1 MLKEEYVFIRDK
13 NWEKAEGTLGRLR
26 ICSSRVL
33 WGIKQQSQDLRR
45 GKEEEGSKADP
56 LHLW

>member
-13 NWEKAEGTLGRLR
+13 NWEKAEGTLDRLR
-26 ICSSRVL
+26 SCSSRVL
-33 WGIKQQSQDLRR
+33 GGIKKQSQDLRR
-45 GKEEEGSKADP
+45 SKEGEGSKADP

>member
-26 ICSSRVL
+26 SCSSRAL

-45 GKEEEGSKADP
+45 GKEEKGSKADP
-56 LHLW
+56 LYLW